1 MSLSKQGIPITFDA
15 VDTKT
20 AEQLLAPGKFISLAN
35 CVRRKTGKIEKR
47 YGTETLGNAVL
58 GGTFPINGRLI
69 DHHNND
75 LLVLDSKYAYS
86 YSPANDALINR
97 GRISSATVA
106 SSQVVRNPSRQAMSD
121 AAHADGKT
129 LYVWQDSRAT
139 NPAEAIRYSLYDD
152 ATGSALVSD
161 VELSA
166 DGLSPRV
173 VPLASKFAVFYI
185 EATTI
190 KVRFVEY
197 ATPTTISA
205 ETSVDTVSS
214 GTLFDAVS
222 YDGTLALLAYLT
234 AADNYKIAYMLP
246 SGAIGNGAN
255 GASAA
260 ISRTV
265 ASNITALS
273 LSANAET
280 YTVFFVYAHATKV
293 ILDGY
298 YRNLLNR
305 QSVDIETIATIR
317 NITSVPTTGGTAA
330 VYYEQGT
337 PATVAAAKNQTV
349 RTATVNYTL
358 SASTVTSAAAYF
370 KGSVGL
376 GAKAFYDGTN
386 TFAVLTYESAL
397 QSSFYVCRDDGF
409 LMARVAAGLG
419 GGLTREAQPATI
431 PNPSTLQSG
440 LPSVFVDI
448 EGRYAFPTTIRA
460 KFQATLDGTV
470 YSAAQGLQKSAV
482 ALDNLEYNA
491 KTLNGTYHLAG
502 GILYAYG
509 GDAPVEHGFL
519 VYPEDV
525 TAAVFSQT
533 FAPADVNTGTEV
545 ITLTGHTLV
554 NDDIIRFSNSGGA
567 LPAIINTTTS
577 YYVISA
583 ATNSI
588 QVSATLGGTALIFA
602 GQGTGT
608 HTVYKYGGTHVAGTY
623 YYGVIYEW
631 VDAQGN
637 THRSAPAYT
646 YATSTIDGQLIT
658 ITYPNLRLTLKDGT
672 TRANVKA
679 VLYRGLESGD
689 SEVLYR
695 LTDANN
701 SVTTASSTFLDTGS
715 ALISA
720 ADLALQ
726 EVLYTTGGVID
737 NTAAPSST
745 CITGH
750 RNRLFLGGLEDGNTI
765 AYSKY
770 AVPGEGVA
778 FSDLFTM
785 RCDPRGGNIQALYPL
800 DDKLVIFKKDAI
812 FTLVGDGPLDTGAQN
827 DYTEPQ
833 LISSDVGCAYP
844 RSIALTPNGL
854 MFKSDKGIYLLDR
867 NLTATYIG
875 APVEV
880 YNSSTVTSAV
890 VMEDQNEV
898 RFTTSDNICLVFN
911 YYYGLWSWFTN
922 YGAESATGGSAGY
935 YLLSSE
941 GEIRT
946 EVAGLYNDS
955 GATYSMEIE
964 TGWISLGGVQ
974 GYQRLYQI
982 MGLGDF
988 YSDHYTK
995 IKTAYDFEAAY
1006 TETVYFN
1013 VANGLILEYYG
1024 DDPTYGSS
1032 SPYGGSGSSV
1042 YQWSLQPRRQKCQSI
1057 KLLISDVDTKTEAG
1071 GASFSFVSLN
1081 IVAGIKPNG
1090 PKLGYG
1096 KQIGSL

>member
-1 MSLSKQGIPITFDA
+1 MLDKNSLPITFDA

-20 AEQLLAPGKFISLAN
+20 AEQLLAPGKFISLVN
-35 CVRRKTGKIEKR
+35 CIRRKTGKIEKR
-47 YGTETLGNAVL
+47 YGTETLGNSVL
-58 GGTFPINGRLI
+58 NGTVPLNGRLI
-69 DHHNND
+69 DQHKND
-75 LLVLDSKYAYS
+75 VLVLDSKYLYS
-86 YSPANDALINR
+86 YSPANDGLINR
-97 GRISSATVA
+97 GRITSATVT
-106 SSQVVRNPSRQAMSD
+106 STPIVRNPSRQAMSD

-129 LYVWQDSRAT
+129 VYVWQDSRAT
-139 NPAEAIRYSLYDD
+139 NPAEGIRYTIVDD
-152 ATGSALVSD
+152 ETGSALVSD
-161 VELSA
+161 YELSA

-173 VPLASKFAVFYI
+173 VALATKFAIFYI
-185 EATTI
+185 ESTSI
-190 KVRFVEY
+190 KVRFVNY
-197 ATPTTISA
+197 ATPTAISG
-205 ETSVDTVSS
+205 ETTVDTVST
-214 GTLFDAVS
+214 GLLFDAVD
-222 YDGTLALLAYLT
+222 YDGTLALLTYLT
-234 AADNYKIAYMLP
+234 AADTYKIAYVLP
-246 SGAIGNGAN
+246 DGSIGSGSN

-260 ISRTV
+260 VSRTV

-273 LSANAET
+273 ISANAET
-280 YTVFFVYAHATKV
+280 YTLFLVYAHATKV

-298 YRNLLNR
+298 YRNILNR

-317 NITSVPTTGGTAA
+317 NITSVPTTGGSAV

-349 RTATVNYTL
+349 RVATVNYAL
-358 SASTVTSAAAYF
+358 SAATVTSAAAYF

-376 GAKAFYDGTN
+376 GAKAFYDGTS
-386 TFAVLTYESAL
+386 TYAVITYESAL
-397 QSSFYVCRDDGF
+397 QSSFFVCRDDGF
-409 LMARVAAGLG
+409 LMARVAAGIG
-419 GGLTREAQPATI
+419 GGLTREAQPGTI

-440 LPSVFVDI
+440 LPSVFVDTS
-448 EGRYAFPTTIRA
+448 GSYAFSATVRSR
-460 KFQATLDGTV
+460 FRATLDGTV
-470 YSAAQGLQKSAV
+470 YSSAQGLQKSAV
-482 ALDNLEYNA
+482 ALDNAEYVA
-491 KTLNGTYHLAG
+491 ETLNGTYHLAG

-525 TAAVFSQT
+525 TAAVYSQT

-545 ITLTGHTLV
+545 ITLTANGLANGDT
-554 NDDIIRFSNSGGA
+554 IRFSNSGGA
-567 LPAIINTTTS
+567 LPAVINTTTT
-577 YYVISA
+577 YFVITATTDTIQVA
-583 ATNSI
+583 AT
-588 QVSATLGGTALIFA
+588 AGGAALNFA

-608 HTVYKYGGTHVAGTY
+608 HTIYKYGGTLAAGTY
-623 YYGVIYEW
+623 YYGLIYEW
-631 VDAQGN
+631 IDAQGN
-637 THRSAPAYT
+637 THRSAPAYFT
-646 YATSTIDGQLIT
+646 ATSTIANQLIT
-658 ITYPNLRLTLKDGT
+658 TTYPNLRLTLKDGT
-672 TRANVKA
+672 TRANAKV
-679 VLYRGLESGD
+679 VLYRGIAPGD

-701 SVTTASSTFLDTGS
+701 VVTAATGTFLDTG
-715 ALISA
+715 ATLISA
-720 ADLALQ
+720 ANLALQ

-737 NTAAPSST
+737 NTAAPSCTS
-745 CITGH
+745 IVGH
-750 RNRLFLGGLEDGNTI
+750 RNRLFLGGLEDGNTL

-770 AVPGEGVA
+770 AVPGDGVA

-785 RCDPRGGNIQALYPL
+785 RCDPRGGDIQAVYPL
-800 DDKLVIFKKDAI
+800 DDKLIIFKKDAL
-812 FTLVGDGPLDTGAQN
+812 FALVGDGPLDTGAQN

-833 LISSDVGCAYP
+833 LISSDVGCSSP
-844 RSIALTPNGL
+844 RSIVLTPSGL

-867 NLTATYIG
+867 NLTTSYIG

-880 YNSSTVTSAV
+880 HNSLEVTSAV
-890 VMEDQNEV
+890 IMEDQNEV
-898 RFTTSDNICLVFN
+898 RFTTSGDLCLVFN
-911 YYYGLWSWFTN
+911 YYFGQWSWFSN
-922 YGAESATGGSAGY
+922 YGAASATGGSAGY

-941 GEIRT
+941 GVIKT
-946 EVAGLYNDS
+946 EVAGVYNDS
-955 GATYSMEIE
+955 GATYSMQIE
-964 TGWISLGGVQ
+964 TGWISLAGVQ

-1081 IVAGIKPNG
+1081 LIAGVKPNG
-1090 PKLGYG
+1090 PKLGYR